1 MRQPSAARA
10 TERSVLAPLAIF
22 RLHRRGR
29 PQTVL
34 GWIAA
39 IVLSAPALAYSS
51 PASRAMTREGYQHAY
66 ELRFPEALTALTEA
80 RRLDPSDPAPLRAV
94 AAITWI
100 EILFGQGVATYHAF
114 QGSPS
119 GDVVARPAPPSHLAA
134 RFSTHASRALD
145 LAEQR
150 AEMLPDDRD
159 AQYQLGATVG
169 LLALYRGTVEG
180 RAFAA
185 FMEGRRAVS
194 ILKRVRE
201 QDPAHR
207 ESALIPGI
215 YRYAVSTLP
224 WHKRLIA
231 TVAGMSGDKEDGI
244 QLLETAATESAETA
258 TDAALVL
265 MVIYNREGRYREALW
280 HLHRLAARHPGNR
293 LVYLNLAATAL
304 DGGDPGTAAQVTTDR
319 YPTVESVASPRV
331 EGEAALWSYVR
342 GSARAAQAHPGATA
356 DLEQATGP
364 ASRDWIRARA
374 HVELAQLA
382 LRSGDRTAQRA
393 HVAAAEQLAQRAND
407 DVALERARRV
417 QASTISHTMRSPPES
432 STTLRKETI
441 ELKR

>member
-1 MRQPSAARA
+1 MRQPPAAHDHR
-10 TERSVLAPLAIF
+10 RFVMAPL
-22 RLHRRGR
+22 
-29 PQTVL
+29 
-34 GWIAA
+34 GWMAA
-39 IVLSAPALAYSS
+39 ILMSAPTLAYSS

-66 ELRFPEALTALTEA
+66 ELRFPEALSALAEA

-94 AAITWI
+94 ASITWM
-100 EILFGQGVATYHAF
+100 EILFTQGVGTYHAF
-114 QGSPS
+114 QGNPS
-119 GDVVARPAPPSHLAA
+119 ADTVARPAPPSHLAA
-134 RFSTHASRALD
+134 RFSEHASRALD
-145 LAEQR
+145 LAERR
-150 AEMLPDDRD
+150 AAAMPEDLD

-185 FMEGRRAVS
+185 FLEGRRAVS

-201 QDPAHR
+201 QDATHR

-231 TVAGMSGDKEDGI
+231 TVAGMSGDKEGGI
-244 QLLETAATESAETA
+244 QLLETAAAESAETA

-265 MVIYNREGRYREALW
+265 MVIYNREGRHQEALR
-280 HLHRLAARHPGNR
+280 HLHQLAARHPGNR
-293 LVYLNLAATAL
+293 LVHLNLASTAL
-304 DGGDPGTAAQVTTDR
+304 DGGDPATAAQVTTDR
-319 YPTVESVASPRV
+319 YPAVESVAGPHV

-356 DLEQATGP
+356 DLELATGP

-382 LRSGDRTAQRA
+382 LRSGDRTAQRT
-393 HVAAAEQLAQRAND
+393 HLAAAEQLARRAND
-407 DVALERARRV
+407 DVALERARRI
-417 QASTISHTMRSPPES
+417 QASGISGLRRSPRAS
-432 STTLRKETI
+432 STTLRKESI